1 MTDNSKLSKLRFA
14 LALASVTAGMT
25 AGTVYAEDA
34 NVSEKDM
41 LAQAVA
47 LYEKLSGSEVAV
59 PSGLAEY
66 CGTEALGKAVMLG
79 FKNADEAVS
88 SSDAVAIRKQDAL
101 TILYKTVI
109 SYDYSFALS
118 SDEIDLIMNECYDN
132 ALVDEKNRAGYA
144 FMLKH
149 RIIDNGYMTEPD
161 KLITWS
167 SCGTL
172 VDVLYDLFV
181 QDVSFHINEAEIKIG
196 AHIETVTEVFGE
208 PSRIDKSDY
217 EFDWYVYN
225 SDPANFMMV
234 GVKEGRIC
242 AFFSNNDNFSFGD
255 LKSGDDYLLAFKYM
269 ENPDFRIFKACDGTI
284 DAIMYNPYTK
294 SEVALSND
302 AYIRSCELV
311 DIINA
316 YRAKNDISALNISDE
331 LYQTAKDMAPQPK
344 YHELARDNRFE
355 HIMDDAQHEEGYD
368 VFLIYQKLVDNGSE
382 CFSED
387 INSIGVS
394 TYADEDF
401 NIFSSIVYAKA
412 SAALTTEPADIDTVS
427 PGSYVFETTAEA
439 EETTEEA
446 QPAEE
451 AEPVAEPEPQPEEVS
466 PPALPQ
472 IIAPLNDAVIDEGND
487 LVIELAENNATECY
501 AQIYSIEDDEYIA
514 STYMNIVDGKLT
526 FTGDMFTV
534 GKDYTVSVSAVN
546 SAGMSEAT
554 EITVRYGVVPEGA
567 LTLITPEAELITDD
581 DFIDLE
587 WNTDLYSD
595 FVIDAY
601 DEDGKLVLSQT
612 VKDTNSVTVN
622 NIDPGKYYFYIT
634 ALRKGTTD
642 VFKAQTML
650 SAQINLP
657 EPVITEYILDD
668 GEVFYPVYE
677 DKEMGLLRFYDEEIV
692 SVPVTRANGTTTTA
706 KKKKIIEKQV
716 KSVNYYRTLAREQIR
731 VECFIGSPI
740 LTLNEIN
747 RTYTYT
753 GGKMSIYNETL
764 GNAVIAEAEK
774 YLGVPY
780 LWGGTTPQ
788 GFDCSG
794 LVQYVYRS
802 LGINLTRVSQT
813 QYLEGMPLTR
823 DELQPGDLV
832 FFEKDGD
839 VHHVGIY
846 AGDGYMIHA
855 PYTGA
860 VVSYQSIDSD
870 YYKSQFC
877 GGRRVY

>member
-1 MTDNSKLSKLRFA
+1 MLSKLRFA
-14 LALASVTAGMT
+14 LALASITAGMT
-25 AGTVYAEDA
+25 AGNVCAEDA

-59 PSGLAEY
+59 PDGLVKY

-79 FKNADEAVS
+79 FKNADEAAS
-88 SSDAVAIRKQDAL
+88 SSDAIAIRKQDAL
-101 TILYKTVI
+101 TILYKTMI

-149 RIIDNGYMTEPD
+149 RIIDNGYMTEPN

-167 SCGTL
+167 SCATL

-181 QDVSFHINEAEIKIG
+181 QDVSFCVNDAEIKIG
-196 AHIETVTEVFGE
+196 TNIETVTEVFGE

-225 SDPANFMMV
+225 EDPANFMMV
-234 GVKEGRIC
+234 GVKEDRIC
-242 AFFSNNDNFSFGD
+242 AFFSNSGNFSFGD
-255 LKSGDDYLLAFKYM
+255 LKSGDDYLLAFKYL
-269 ENPDFRIFKACDGTI
+269 ENPDFRILKATDGTI

-294 SEVALSND
+294 SDVALSND
-302 AYIRSCELV
+302 TYIRSCELV
-311 DIINA
+311 DIVNA
-316 YRAKNDISALNISDE
+316 YRAKNEISALNISDE
-331 LYQTAKDMAPQPK
+331 LYKTAEEMAPQPK
-344 YHELARDNRFE
+344 YHELARDERFE

-368 VFLIYQKLVDNGSE
+368 IFLIYQKLLTNGSE

-401 NIFSSIVYAKA
+401 NIFTSLICAKD
-412 SAALTTEPADIDTVS
+412 SAVLTTEPADIDIVS
-427 PGSYVFETTAEA
+427 PGSYVFETTAYA
-439 EETTEEA
+439 ETEGV
-446 QPAEE
+446 PAEE
-451 AEPVAEPEPQPEEVS
+451 EPIEGIPAEEVL
-466 PPALPQ
+466 PPALVQ
-472 IIAPLNDAVIDEGND
+472 ISSPLNDSVIAEGDD
-487 LVIELAENNATECY
+487 LVLELAENNAPVY
-501 AQIYSIEDDEYIA
+501 YVQIYSIEDDEYIA
-514 STYMNIVDGKLT
+514 STYMNVVENKLV
-526 FTGDMFTV
+526 FTSDMFTS
-534 GKDYTVSVSAVN
+534 GKDYTVSVCAVN

-554 EITVRYGVVPEGA
+554 EITVRYGEVPADA
-567 LTLITPEAELITDD
+567 LTLITPEAELVTDD

-587 WNTDLYSD
+587 WNTALYSD

-601 DEDGKLVLSQT
+601 DEDGKLVLSHT
-612 VKDTNSVTVN
+612 VSDTNSVTVN
-622 NIDPGKYYFYIT
+622 NIDPGTYYFYIT
-634 ALRKGTTD
+634 ALRKGSTD
-642 VFKAQTML
+642 VFKAQAML
-650 SAQINLP
+650 TAQINLP
-657 EPVITEYILDD
+657 EPVITEYILDE

-677 DKEMGLLRFYDEEIV
+677 DREMGLLRFYEEEII
-692 SVPVTRANGTTTTA
+692 SVPVTMQNGATVTA
-706 KKKKIIEKQV
+706 KRKKITEKQV
-716 KSVNYYRTLAREQIR
+716 KSVNYYRTLAKEQIR
-731 VECFIGSPI
+731 VESFIGSPN
-740 LTLNEIN
+740 LTIDEVK
-747 RTYTYT
+747 TEFTYT
-753 GGKMSIYNETL
+753 GSQMSIYNEAL
-764 GNAVIAEAEK
+764 GGEIVREAEK

-780 LWGGTTPQ
+780 LWGGTTPR

-794 LVQYVYRS
+794 LVQYVYRN

-813 QYLEGMPLTR
+813 QYLEGTPLTR
-823 DELQPGDLV
+823 DELLPGDLV
-832 FFEKDGD
+832 FFEENGD

-860 VVSYQSIDSD
+860 VVSYQSIDAD
-870 YYKSQFC
+870 HYKSQFC